1 MILSPPP
8 RELTRFIH
16 GITTQF
22 LTIQVSVMMIR
33 HLNAIHGILY
43 RHAER
48 TKAHPMDVET
58 AIHLAM
64 DLLMRQRTHVKNC
77 IRIGKLSID
86 TQQQFRR
93 L

>member
-1 MILSPPP
+1 
-8 RELTRFIH
+8 
-16 GITTQF
+16 
-22 LTIQVSVMMIR
+22 MIR
-33 HLNAIHGILY
+33 QLNAIHGILY

-48 TKAHPMDVET
+48 TKAHPMDVEV

-64 DLLMRQRTHVKNC
+64 DLLIRNRAQIKNC
-77 IRIGKLSID
+77 IRVGKLSID